1 MQNSYSTS
9 IIDEVIEL
17 IKDDDKDDLEYQKYP
32 FCISFTSKEDY
43 LPMWFG
49 YTGTNI
55 GISIGFNFSNSDY
68 FFEKRS
74 NLFDPKPR
82 GRFVDLI
89 YDNSKLEKLVRVH
102 MDAVF
107 NYLNSEKVVN
117 KFMISRIT
125 HEAANFFRSCTS
137 YFKNSDFEYEKETR
151 FTYRVHKDI
160 KSINFRVKN
169 NFIVPYLEYPP
180 LPVEIHREKLEINRS
195 DYKLPITSIMISPN
209 AEEKDMV
216 LDSIKAYMHLKGYD
230 IQKIN
235 FNKSGIQ
242 YIPR

>member
-1 MQNSYSTS
+1 MISSVS
-9 IIDEVIEL
+9 LSV
-17 IKDDDKDDLEYQKYP
+17 KKARASSSDL
-32 FCISFTSKEDY
+32 FSISFCRLARADSVK
-43 LPMWFG
+43 LSFG
-49 YTGTNI
+49 MDM
-55 GISIGFNFSNSDY
+55 ISLSSVCYVFPV
-68 FFEKRS
+68 RA
-74 NLFDPKPR
+74 NLFEPKPR

-117 KFMISRIT
+117 DFMISRIT

-180 LPVEIHREKLEINRS
+180 LSVEIHREKLEINRS

-216 LDSIKAYMHLKGYD
+216 LDSIKAYMHSKGYD

-235 FNKSGIQ
+235 FNKSGLPFR
-242 YIPR
+242 PR